1 MHSNKEFLIIFITTW
16 QADSDDNNIKEV
28 LIFKQEGRMRT
39 NYMPL
44 EEGATLESLSTLLKS
59 RKQIF

>member
-1 MHSNKEFLIIFITTW
+1 MHSNKEFLMIFITTW

-39 NYMPL
+39 NYMSL
-44 EEGATLESLSTLLKS
+44 EEGATLESLSTLL
-59 RKQIF
+59 